1 MKTYCSQEISRGD
14 IYYADLRPV
23 IGSEQ
28 GGIRPVLILQNNV
41 GNRHSPTVI
50 VAAITGQRH
59 KPRLPTHVS
68 LNSSV
73 PGLYRDSIILLEQLR
88 TLDKSRLMDKV
99 GSLGKAQMLK
109 IDHALEVSVGL
120 LSSYNT
126 VRVCPV
132 FWTTYTH
139 EDRPND
145 RLPGPFIGSGERP
158 PITGGCFMTKT
169 ELRDNLVFLSAL
181 KLLGQL
187 TEKGLLTME
196 EAEKSRTELE
206 RKLRPTLL
214 FA

>member
-28 GGIRPVLILQNNV
+28 GGTRPVLILQNNV

-126 VRVCPV
+126 V
-132 FWTTYTH
+132 
-139 EDRPND
+139 
-145 RLPGPFIGSGERP
+145 
-158 PITGGCFMTKT
+158 
-169 ELRDNLVFLSAL
+169 
-181 KLLGQL
+181 
-187 TEKGLLTME
+187 
-196 EAEKSRTELE
+196 
-206 RKLRPTLL
+206 
-214 FA
+214 

>member
-1 MKTYCSQEISRGD
+1 METYRKEDIRRGD

-59 KPRLPTHVS
+59 NPRLPTHVS

-126 VRVCPV
+126 V
-132 FWTTYTH
+132 
-139 EDRPND
+139 
-145 RLPGPFIGSGERP
+145 
-158 PITGGCFMTKT
+158 
-169 ELRDNLVFLSAL
+169 
-181 KLLGQL
+181 
-187 TEKGLLTME
+187 
-196 EAEKSRTELE
+196 
-206 RKLRPTLL
+206 
-214 FA
+214 

>member
-1 MKTYCSQEISRGD
+1 MEVHRGEVF
-14 IYYADLRPV
+14 YADLSPV
-23 IGSEQ
+23 VGSEQ
-28 GGIRPVLILQNNV
+28 GGVRPVLIVQNEI

-126 VRVCPV
+126 V
-132 FWTTYTH
+132 
-139 EDRPND
+139 
-145 RLPGPFIGSGERP
+145 
-158 PITGGCFMTKT
+158 
-169 ELRDNLVFLSAL
+169 
-181 KLLGQL
+181 
-187 TEKGLLTME
+187 
-196 EAEKSRTELE
+196 
-206 RKLRPTLL
+206 
-214 FA
+214 

>member
-1 MKTYCSQEISRGD
+1 M
-14 IYYADLRPV
+14 
-23 IGSEQ
+23 
-28 GGIRPVLILQNNV
+28 LILQNNV

-126 VRVCPV
+126 V
-132 FWTTYTH
+132 
-139 EDRPND
+139 
-145 RLPGPFIGSGERP
+145 
-158 PITGGCFMTKT
+158 
-169 ELRDNLVFLSAL
+169 
-181 KLLGQL
+181 
-187 TEKGLLTME
+187 
-196 EAEKSRTELE
+196 
-206 RKLRPTLL
+206 
-214 FA
+214 